1 MWRCLSRILLISSFV
16 WLAASPREAS
26 GQTAGLDPARE
37 IGHYSHRAWTKRD
50 GLPQN
55 SVLAIAQTHD
65 GYLWFGTMEGLA
77 RFDGTSFST
86 LNTRNTPQFG
96 TNYILS
102 LLVDHDGAL
111 WVGTNGLG
119 LVRIRNGEIKQ
130 LIGGSE
136 QEHPVVVELKEDH
149 NGDVWAAMNI
159 GLGQFH
165 GDSLLHMHTTA
176 DGLPTTNVYSVAE
189 DTHGR
194 VLAATPKGVWIRENG
209 CFEPYIM
216 HSMDLP
222 ASKSGVL
229 QSHSVIEGALEVKAF
244 ITKLL
249 CDRTGTL
256 WLGTADKGLF
266 VLKGSELKNACTQE
280 TLGHG
285 RVSALFEDQRGTI
298 WVGTT
303 FGGLSRVVEG
313 RLSRFASNE
322 GLSGDEVLSIQEDRE
337 GVLWVGVATGGV
349 NRFINSKF
357 TTFHTGSSAVENMV
371 WGVFVDPP
379 GRLLASTA
387 SGGLVEYRNGIFVPT
402 SIVAGAKSPG
412 WISYALVQD
421 RTGAR
426 WVASSS
432 GVTRYSS
439 KGEQTYPVGG
449 SVALSEDRFGRVWAA
464 SSEGLWC
471 FADDKM
477 IRIVA
482 SDGESPSKLRSVN
495 CDRFGNL
502 WLAYRLN
509 GVAKY
514 RLPAPNGSSLVLDQK
529 TAIHFTR
536 REGLLSDWVTTM
548 TVDSAGNAWV
558 APADGGLNVIR
569 DSHVFTLSPAQG
581 LPEEMLMGIAHDGL
595 GSVWLTSNNGV
606 CRISVGKL
614 FDYFDGRASS
624 VSVQSFG
631 TSDGMYSDEFNGG
644 YQGCYARTP
653 DGKLWLPSTYGVV
666 MVDPAHLPTNA
677 VPPAIVLERV
687 RIDKMEGIPRP
698 NTEYPPGNGD
708 LEFHFVGLSSNAPER
723 IEFQYMLEGFN
734 KEWIDAGSR
743 REAFYTNIPPGT
755 YRFRVIARNA
765 DGVWN
770 DGGVTFP
777 FVLRPRFTQTVWF
790 GVLIGILILSLII
803 VIWFAYKRDRDR
815 ELQASQLE
823 SKLTHAQMQI
833 LEMQLQPH
841 FLFNTL
847 NGIMVLIKNEPDMA
861 SRMIAR
867 LSEFLRLTLE
877 SAGEQEVTLRREL
890 DYLNRY
896 VQIEQLR
903 FGDRL
908 TVEQHIN
915 PDDMEA
921 LVPNLIL
928 QPLVENAI
936 RHGVSKRRGPAVI
949 RVEAIRENGSLTIHI
964 RDNGEGLRTT
974 RGEGVKEGIGLKNT
988 RSRLQY
994 LYGDAQQCNLTSPPE
1009 GGVDVA
1015 LTIPYHMQRVA

>member
-1 MWRCLSRILLISSFV
+1 MRRCLSRIFLFCGLV
-16 WLAASPREAS
+16 WPAAFPQEAA
-26 GQTAGLDPARE
+26 GQATGLDPTRD
-37 IGHYSHRAWTKRD
+37 IGQYSHRAWTKRD

-96 TNYILS
+96 TNYIMS
-102 LLVDHDGAL
+102 LLVDHDGGL

-119 LVRIRNGEIKQ
+119 LVRINNGEIKQ
-130 LIGGSE
+130 LIGGYE
-136 QEHPVVVELKEDH
+136 QEHPVVMELKEDH

-159 GLGQFH
+159 GLAQFR

-176 DGLPTTNVYSVAE
+176 DGLPTPNVYSIAE
-189 DTHGR
+189 DSHGR
-194 VLAATPKGVWIRENG
+194 ILAATPKGIWVRENG
-209 CFEPYIM
+209 CFEPYI
-216 HSMDLP
+216 
-222 ASKSGVL
+222 K
-229 QSHSVIEGALEVKAF
+229 QSIDMPGKKPGEPQAHSVIESALEVKAYV
-244 ITKLL
+244 TKLL
-249 CDRTGTL
+249 CDRSGTL
-256 WLGTADKGLF
+256 WLGTADKGLYA
-266 VLKGSELKNACTQE
+266 LRGTELRHAYTQD

-285 RVSALFEDQRGTI
+285 RVTALYEDQRGTI

-303 FGGLSRVVEG
+303 VGGLSRIVGG
-313 RLSRFASNE
+313 RLTRFTSSE
-322 GLSGDEVLSIQEDRE
+322 GLSGDEVLSIWEDRE
-337 GVLWVGVATGGV
+337 GVLWVGVATGGA

-357 TTFHTGSSAVENMV
+357 TTFYTGSSAVENMV

-379 GRLLASTA
+379 GRVLASTA
-387 SGGLVEYRNGIFVPT
+387 SGGLVEYRNGAFVPT
-402 SIVAGAKSPG
+402 SIVPGAKSPG
-412 WISYALVQD
+412 WISYAFVHD
-421 RTGAR
+421 RSGAR
-426 WVASSS
+426 WVASTS

-439 KGEQTYPVGG
+439 QGTQSYPVGG
-449 SVALSEDRFGRVWAA
+449 SLSLSEDRYGRIWAA
-464 SSEGLWC
+464 SGDGLWC
-471 FADDKM
+471 FIGDKM
-477 IRIVA
+477 TRVVA
-482 SDGESPSKLRSVN
+482 SSGEPPSKLRAVTF
-495 CDRFGNL
+495 DAHGNI
-502 WLAYRLN
+502 WLAYRLS

-514 RLPAPNGSSLVLDQK
+514 QLPAPNGAAPVLDEK
-529 TAIHFTR
+529 TAVHFSR
-536 REGLLSDWVTTM
+536 QEGLLSDWVTTM

-558 APADGGLNVIR
+558 APAGGGLNVIR
-569 DSHVFTLSPAQG
+569 GSHVFTLSPAQG

-595 GSVWLTSNNGV
+595 GWVWLTSNNGV
-606 CRISVGKL
+606 CRISVGGL
-614 FDYFDGRASS
+614 FDFFDGRAAS
-624 VSVQSFG
+624 VSIQSFG

-644 YQGCYARTP
+644 YQGCVARTP

-666 MVDPAHLPTNA
+666 MVDPAHLPANT

-687 RIDKMEGIPRP
+687 RIDNLEGIPRP

-734 KEWIDAGSR
+734 KVWIDAGSR
-743 REAFYTNIPPGT
+743 REAFYTNIPPGN

-770 DGGVTFP
+770 ESGVAFP
-777 FVLRPRFTQTVWF
+777 FVLKPRFTQTVWF
-790 GVLIGILILSLII
+790 GALIGMLALSLII
-803 VIWFAYKRDRDR
+803 GIWFVYKRDRDR

-847 NGIMVLIKNEPDMA
+847 NGIMVLIKNEPEMA

-890 DYLNRY
+890 EYLNRY

-908 TVEQHIN
+908 TVEQRID
-915 PDDMEA
+915 PGDMEA

-964 RDNGEGLRTT
+964 RDNGEGLRAS

-994 LYGDAQQCNLTSPPE
+994 LYGDAQKCNLISPPD

-1015 LTIPYHMQRVA
+1015 LTIPYHLQRVA